1 MNKSVLMIM
10 GGAVV
15 VAILVAVVVQ
25 AKLSPK
31 AEKTAGTTTE
41 ILVANKKLVTGE
53 RIKAENVRWQAWPEG
68 STFKG
73 IIKRS
78 EQEDEKKLAV
88 YDTPLRRD
96 VEAGEPLTMQA
107 IISDVKGSGNFLAAS
122 IGAGMRAVAIAVKAN
137 TSVGG
142 FISPGD
148 HVDVILSY
156 TTRVDADDE
165 EATQAIISKFA
176 SQTVLTNVKVLG
188 VDQVSKGEGREA
200 KVPKTVTIEVSR
212 EQAEIL
218 ALADKMG
225 DLSLALRRLGEK
237 DTTADL
243 TTPLTTDATTSEV
256 LLKVNKMMQNAKTNS
271 GTIRV
276 YNGSAVQNV
285 PVRTLAP
292 ETTSAVTP

>member
-15 VAILVAVVVQ
+15 VAILVAVFVQ

-41 ILVANKKLVTGE
+41 ILVANKKLLTGE

-122 IGAGMRAVAIAVKAN
+122 IGAGMRAVAISVKAN

-148 HVDVILSY
+148 RVDVILSY
-156 TTRVDADDE
+156 TARVDADDE
-165 EATQAIISKFA
+165 QATQAIISKFA

-188 VDQVSKGEGREA
+188 VDQLSKGEGREA
-200 KVPKTVTIEVSR
+200 KVPKTVTIEVTR
-212 EQAEIL
+212 EQAEIV

-237 DTTADL
+237 DTAADL
-243 TTPLTTDATTSEV
+243 KTPLTTDATTSEV

-276 YNGSAVQNV
+276 YNGAAVQNV
-285 PVRTLAP
+285 PVRTLTP
-292 ETTSAVTP
+292 AVTP